1 MKAVQLDM
9 DRLIDDRRTRIIVC
23 CGSGGVGKTTAA
35 AAIGLRAAERGRQ
48 ACVLTVDPARRLA
61 QSMGLT
67 SLDNTPRQVD
77 GVEAANG
84 GSLHAMMLDMKRT
97 FDEIVEAHADP
108 DRAAQILAN
117 PFYQSLSSSFAGT
130 QEYMA
135 MEKLGQLRHADEWD
149 LIVVDTPP
157 SRSALDFLDAPQ
169 RLGRFLDGRL
179 IRLLTVP
186 AKAGMSYMKVLNAGF
201 AMMTGALTKI
211 LGAQVLKDAQ
221 TFVTAFDT
229 MFGGFRER
237 AEGTYRLLQAPGTAF
252 LVVAAPEPD
261 ALREAS
267 YFVERLDAERM
278 PLAGL
283 ILNRVHTSP
292 AGRLSAARSLA
303 AAETLETQDRP
314 NGRMLPV
321 RATPSPR
328 RRCGCTRS
336 GCSSASGNGGWPSI
350 SPRRTPRFPS
360 PKWTR
365 SPKTSTTSTVC
376 ARSGRYCPGRA
387 RKPCRDSMRSP
398 LISYAWLTCGLAALL
413 PPLGCA
419 ALRAELRCSAGH
431 ELVDGLPLV
440 LVTGA
445 LKQLAP
451 RRHVGPPTQQRAT
464 LPLGHPAPDAELDP
478 VVERIRKALSAHRA
492 APADQLGA
500 ILRCALDEQLVRV
513 GSLACGACGPVS
525 DPHVPTP
532 LDRPARTLGRSS
544 RWGCDPG
551 VSACGR
557 TTTVICS

>member
-1 MKAVQLDM
+1 MSTLPVLDM

-77 GVEAANG
+77 GVETADG

-135 MEKLGQLRHADEWD
+135 MEKLGQLRRADEWD

-179 IRLLTVP
+179 IRLLTAP
-186 AKAGMSYMKVLNAGF
+186 AKTGMSAMRVLNAGF

-237 AEGTYRLLQAPGTAF
+237 AEATYRLLQAPGTAF

-283 ILNRVHTSP
+283 ILNRVHTSQ
-292 AGRLSAARSLA
+292 AARLSAARSLA
-303 AAETLETQDRP
+303 AAETLETQDRT
-314 NGRMLPV
+314 NG
-321 RATPSPR
+321 AESD
-328 RRCGCTRS
+328 
-336 GCSSASGNGGWPSI
+336 
-350 SPRRTPRFPS
+350 TPRHS
-360 PKWTR
+360 I
-365 SPKTSTTSTVC
+365 
-376 ARSGRYCPGRA
+376 A
-387 RKPCRDSMRSP
+387 
-398 LISYAWLTCGLAALL
+398 I
-413 PPLGCA
+413 A
-419 ALRAELRCSAGH
+419 ALRMHAERMHLSKRERRLAEHFTSA
-431 ELVDGLPLV
+431 
-440 LVTGA
+440 
-445 LKQLAP
+445 
-451 RRHVGPPTQQRAT
+451 
-464 LPLGHPAPDAELDP
+464 HPAIPVAEVIAQPEDVHDLAGLR
-478 VVERIRKALSAHRA
+478 VVGTILS
-492 APADQLGA
+492 Q
-500 ILRCALDEQLVRV
+500 Q
-513 GSLACGACGPVS
+513 GS
-525 DPHVPTP
+525 
-532 LDRPARTLGRSS
+532 
-544 RWGCDPG
+544 
-551 VSACGR
+551 
-557 TTTVICS
+557 